1 MALVNEDLK
10 AVNLLFEPVKRE
22 IGNIKKIIEKETNIM
37 IKDLAEDYLYVL
49 LKFEDVL
56 NSENE
61 KEMIG
66 IRLSIIEDEL
76 ENLKKRMPWLVST
89 SM

>member
-1 MALVNEDLK
+1 MAIVNEDLK

-22 IGNIKKIIEKETNIM
+22 IGNIKNLIEKETNIG

-56 NSENE
+56 NAENE

-66 IRLSIIEDEL
+66 TRLSIIEDEL

>member
-89 SM
+89 PM